1 MPRGHDLK
9 TSAGIRMSPLIRHQ
23 GRSDGPEGR
32 ESRFGPSTAFIVTAE
47 DMAELASEHPDQAKV
62 EIVQKL
68 HATCASRVFG
78 FLRKS
83 VSPDIADDL
92 TQETFLKLLQVK
104 NLERK
109 SISISYL
116 FRIAQNL
123 LRRRFNVSKRRREIM
138 EKVALFETPVH
149 EHSSTGP
156 VGIEGAM
163 LDEALESL
171 TQNEQETIRLIIC
184 DGLSYSQAAG
194 VLNVPV
200 STINNWKHRALH
212 KLRGTIDAADSQRT
226 GQHSRPSHARSDR
239 TRSSREH
246 ATGSQGAPGAREQAG
261 AASEV
266 RSETGTSRIRF
277 AG

>member
-1 MPRGHDLK
+1 MPQGHDLK
-9 TSAGIRMSPLIRHQ
+9 TSSSARSTPLIDVFDRTKPSDHA
-23 GRSDGPEGR
+23 GARFDRSTD
-32 ESRFGPSTAFIVTAE
+32 FIVTPE
-47 DMAELASEHPDQAKV
+47 DMDGPGSKDPAQARL

-68 HATCASRVFG
+68 HSTCASRVYG

-83 VSPDIADDL
+83 VAPDIADDL

-123 LRRRFNVSKRRREIM
+123 LRRRFNVTKRRREIR
-138 EKVALFETPVH
+138 EKMARFETSAHQTGSSEPV
-149 EHSSTGP
+149 
-156 VGIEGAM
+156 VIEASM
-163 LDEALESL
+163 LDAALEIL
-171 TQNEQETIRLIIC
+171 TDHEQATIRLIIC
-184 DGLSYSQAAG
+184 DGLSYTQAAR

-212 KLRGTIDAADSQRT
+212 KLKGTIDAADFHEKTPTDHSVHLSTDLEGSRRKQASSSPEAPGIHDEASKESGSRT
-226 GQHSRPSHARSDR
+226 GR
-239 TRSSREH
+239 TS
-246 ATGSQGAPGAREQAG
+246 
-261 AASEV
+261 
-266 RSETGTSRIRF
+266 IRF